1 MGVGCAHMCC
11 VRCRTVRTAFR
22 VPHTRVGSKKKKSD
36 ASPPHQC
43 SPELI
48 RTRFNTTVSCS
59 CLTFAHHD
67 MSLNGSAVRPL
78 CRAHDVLCCLVLRV
92 TLRCAAR
99 TAELRA
105 ELLYNI
111 VSYLLRQFV
120 WSKISVQNLIS
131 HFPRRFEI
139 LVFKFHI

>member
-1 MGVGCAHMCC
+1 M
-11 VRCRTVRTAFR
+11 
-22 VPHTRVGSKKKKSD
+22 KKKSGRESATYMLVVVD
-36 ASPPHQC
+36 THTVDMN
-43 SPELI
+43 I
-48 RTRFNTTVSCS
+48 RVRVRHN
-59 CLTFAHHD
+59 A
-67 MSLNGSAVRPL
+67 SLNGSAVRPL
-78 CRAHDVLCCLVLRV
+78 CRSYDVFCCRMLRA

-139 LVFKFHI
+139 LVLKFNI